1 MIVNVG
7 CDCIDKCKNGCIRK
21 AIKAGMHPTKDNVN
35 RAASYPDDTHDGPYF
50 DGIDFQTPVSQN
62 SKIEKQN
69 GIALKVFVWSDKT
82 CVFVY
87 ILSEVT
93 EYKRKLT

>member
-1 MIVNVG
+1 MFPAK
-7 CDCIDKCKNGCIRK
+7 DQID
-21 AIKAGMHPTKDNVN
+21 

-69 GIALKVFVWSDKT
+69 GKAINVLAWSHKT
-82 CVFVY
+82 GVFVY
-87 ILSEVT
+87 SLSERT
-93 EYKRKLT
+93 G